1 MTPELFTS
9 AWFSALGAI
18 ILIDLVLAGDNAL
31 VIGLA
36 ARNVP
41 PEMQRK
47 VVLWGTFGA
56 IAIRAVLTAVVVYL
70 LKIPGFLVIG
80 GIALIYIG
88 WRLTQDNSGSH
99 DIAPATSVRGAVQ
112 TIIIADAVMGV
123 DNVLAVGGA
132 AQGSMLLVL
141 VGLAV
146 SVPIVV
152 WGSTLVLHWV
162 ERFPAI
168 IWLGAGVLG
177 WTAVKM
183 IVTEPLLAPW
193 LCRQSVGA
201 SNAADRHRGRTRRRS
216 ALAFAVAATTA
227 RSSSCRSSRYPG
239 SWPSAGSSSATAC
252 ISISSRY
259 GTGTTTS
266 STSCAGQAGF
276 RRPCGCVV
284 ACSRA
289 LRPASAWRQTRLATT
304 QVADQRS
311 ACRKSAI
318 RSSPSSMPTEMRIS
332 ESAIPIAARRSAP
345 IS

>member
-56 IAIRAVLTAVVVYL
+56 IAIRALLTAVVVYL

-88 WRLTQDNSGSH
+88 WRLTQDNSSSH
-99 DIAPATSVRGAVQ
+99 EIAPANSVRGAVR
-112 TIIIADAVMGV
+112 TIIVADAVMGV

-152 WGSTLVLHWV
+152 WGSTLVLRWV

-193 LCRQSVGA
+193 LSANPSMRPILQIVIVGGLVA
-201 SNAADRHRGRTRRRS
+201 VPLWRSLLPHHRAFIVLPFVAVPWIVAFGWVEQRYGMHFDLVEVWHWDDDLIDLVRWAGWIPPALWLRRRV
-216 ALAFAVAATTA
+216 LARFA
-227 RSSSCRSSRYPG
+227 
-239 SWPSAGSSSATAC
+239 AGAPPDD
-252 ISISSRY
+252 
-259 GTGTTTS
+259 
-266 STSCAGQAGF
+266 
-276 RRPCGCVV
+276 RP
-284 ACSRA
+284 
-289 LRPASAWRQTRLATT
+289 
-304 QVADQRS
+304 D
-311 ACRKSAI
+311 
-318 RSSPSSMPTEMRIS
+318 
-332 ESAIPIAARRSAP
+332 
-345 IS
+345 